1 MNRSPLAREIGPR
14 YASRFWAGAICAVLE
29 QWVRGDMDAPDD
41 ELADIMTALMHR
53 GVETAAE
60 FGTGCTPKWDET

>member
-1 MNRSPLAREIGPR
+1 MNRGPLSHDIGPH

-29 QWVRGDMDAPDD
+29 QWVRDDMDAPDD

-53 GVETAAE
+53 GVTTAAE
-60 FGTGCTPKWDET
+60 FGTGCVDNPRD